1 MNQVKRINYLH
12 SEINNVFHEM
22 SQQMGLSD
30 SVSCILY
37 TICNFGDS
45 CLLTDIINMTGIPK
59 QTVNSALRKLEGEG
73 YLQLETAQSR
83 RKKVVLTEAGKL
95 LTRKTAEQMIRMENE
110 IYASWTEEE
119 RQLHLALTQRY
130 LDQLK
135 EKAKE
140 LHR

>member
-1 MNQVKRINYLH
+1 MNEVKGINYLH

-59 QTVNSALRKLEGEG
+59 QTVNSALRKMEGDG
-73 YLQLETAQSR
+73 YLQLETTQTR

-95 LTRKTAEQMIRMENE
+95 LTQNTAEQMIRMENE

-119 RQLHLALTQRY
+119 RQLHLVLTQRY

>member
-1 MNQVKRINYLH
+1 MNEVKRINYLH

-59 QTVNSALRKLEGEG
+59 QTVNSALRKMEGDG
-73 YLQLETAQSR
+73 YLQLETTQTR